1 MSVLRLSPRLLGLLL
16 VLVGTGLLRPEPAAA
31 QDRSVPRFGPLVGP
45 DTVEAGPHDLGRV
58 WSFARPPLDYLADTY
73 DVPADERGLRLV
85 RQNTLRLPGCSGAL
99 VSAQGLLL
107 TAARCVRAHLS
118 GAAPDSLRTAAFLAR
133 QPSAERPVEPLYAEQ
148 VVEVED
154 VTGRVDSLAEGTSPA
169 AAAAALEETMA
180 EGLPAD
186 RRVEVV
192 AEAGGRRHAAY
203 TYRRYDDVRLVFL
216 PDRPVTLFGAA
227 EQRLSYPQHAWDVA
241 ALRVYRD
248 GEPLRVPEHFDL
260 RTQGARPGD
269 AVFAVGYPGDLAR
282 IESAEQL
289 AFRRE
294 VTLPA
299 RRASLRAWT
308 DHLRTYTDTAAT
320 PAPAWADSLR
330 TGEGV
335 RKAVQ
340 ARLAALRNDYF
351 QGRLAARDAELR
363 RRAAETSEGPEAGAL
378 LDSLAALQEE
388 KRALA
393 DQYRAFSGLL
403 RPARSSS
410 TLRRAL
416 LAYRAQQAGR
426 ALSAEAVQAVPDQP
440 PALDAARLDDHREQ
454 LRAALG
460 DDSPIVEPVRRAPP
474 SSALVR
480 RSVFSD
486 AESTLS
492 AVEDGAF
499 PSDDPA
505 VQVVSALYEQ
515 YEAFADA
522 WARLREQEAQLTDAL
537 ARARHRLVGAE
548 VALPRSRS
556 PRLADGRVQGYPY
569 NGTRA
574 APFTTF
580 YGLYGALHA
589 GGEEAPA
596 PPDRWAAPPRAL
608 DRSTPLTTV
617 SSTDLVGAHGGPL
630 LNSSL
635 QLVGIQT
642 DGNVQSAAGAYL
654 FLPERMRT
662 VSVDV
667 RGLLEGLTS
676 VYEADALVQEL
687 TGASPSTE

>member
-1 MSVLRLSPRLLGLLL
+1 MSIPRSSFRLLVGLLL
-16 VLVGTGLLRPEPAAA
+16 LLGTGLVRPELAPA

-45 DTVEAGPHDLGRV
+45 DTVQTGPHDLGRV
-58 WSFARPPLDYLADTY
+58 WSFARPPLDYLSATY
-73 DVPADERGLRLV
+73 DVPADERGLQFV
-85 RQNTLRLPGCSGAL
+85 RQNTLRLPDCSGAL
-99 VSAQGLLL
+99 VSAEGLLL
-107 TAARCVRAHLS
+107 TAARCVRSQLS
-118 GAAPDSLRTAAFLAR
+118 SAAPESLRTAAFLAR
-133 QPSAERPVEPLYAEQ
+133 QASAESPIDPLYAEQ
-148 VVEVED
+148 AIEVED
-154 VTGRVDSLAEGTSPA
+154 VTERVASATQAPPA
-169 AAAAALEETMA
+169 AAAAVQQAMA
-180 EGLPAD
+180 EGLPAEQ
-186 RRVEVV
+186 RVEVV
-192 AEAGGRRHAAY
+192 PEGERYVAY

-241 ALRVYRD
+241 ALRVYHD
-248 GEPLRVPEHFDL
+248 GQPLRTPEHFEL

-269 AVFAVGYPGDLAR
+269 AVFAVGYPDDLAR

-299 RRASLRAWT
+299 RRATLRAWT
-308 DHLRTYTDTAAT
+308 DHLRTYIDTATT
-320 PAPAWADSLR
+320 PDPAWVDSLR
-330 TGEGV
+330 EGDGAL
-335 RKAVQ
+335 KGGQ
-340 ARLAALRNDYF
+340 AQIEALGNDYF
-351 QGRLAARDAELR
+351 EGRLAARDAALR
-363 RRAAETSEGPEAGAL
+363 RRAAETTEDPDAGAL

-393 DQYRAFSGLL
+393 DQYRAFSVLL
-403 RPARSSS
+403 RPAQTSS

-416 LAYRAQQAGR
+416 LAYRAQQAGQP
-426 ALSAEAVQAVPDQP
+426 LSAEAVRAVPDQP
-440 PALDAARLDDHREQ
+440 AILDAARLDDHRARLQ
-454 LRAALG
+454 DALG
-460 DDSPIVEPVRRAPP
+460 DDSPIVEPVRQAPP
-474 SSALVR
+474 STALVR

-486 AESTLS
+486 AASTLS
-492 AVEDGAF
+492 AVGDGAF

-515 YEAFADA
+515 YEAFADT
-522 WARLREQEAQLTDAL
+522 WTRLREREAQLTDSL
-537 ARARHRLVGAE
+537 ARARYRHVDPE
-548 VALPRSRS
+548 IVLPRSRS

-589 GGEEAPA
+589 GGSGASVL
-596 PPDRWAAPPRAL
+596 PDRWASPPRAL
-608 DRSTPLTTV
+608 ARSTPLTTV

-630 LNSSL
+630 LNASL

-667 RGLLEGLTS
+667 RGLLEGLAS

-687 TGASPSTE
+687 TGTAPSTE

>member
-1 MSVLRLSPRLLGLLL
+1 MSAPCPSSRLLGAFLLL
-16 VLVGTGLLRPEPAAA
+16 VGMGLVGPEPAPA

-45 DTVEAGPHDLGRV
+45 DTVEAGPYDLGRV
-58 WSFARPPLDYLADTY
+58 WSFARPPLDYLSETY
-73 DVPADERGLRLV
+73 DVPADERGLQLV
-85 RQNTLRLPGCSGAL
+85 RQNTLRLPDCSGAL
-99 VSAQGLLL
+99 VSAEGLLL
-107 TAARCVRAHLS
+107 TAARCVRSQLS
-118 GAAPDSLRTAAFLAR
+118 SAAPESLRTAAFLAR
-133 QPSAERPVEPLYAEQ
+133 RPAQERPVEPLYAEQ
-148 VVEVED
+148 VVGVED
-154 VTGRVDSLAEGTSPA
+154 VTDRVESMAQAPTA
-169 AAAAALEETMA
+169 AAAAVQETMA
-180 EGLPAD
+180 EALPSD
-186 RRVEVV
+186 QRVEVV
-192 AEAGGRRHAAY
+192 PEGDRYVAY

-248 GEPLRVPEHFDL
+248 GQPLRSPEHFEL

-269 AVFAVGYPGDLAR
+269 AVFAVGYPDALTR
-282 IESAEQL
+282 VESAEQL
-289 AFRRE
+289 AFRRD

-299 RRASLRAWT
+299 RRGALRAWT
-308 DHLRTYTDTAAT
+308 DHLRAYTDTATT
-320 PAPAWADSLR
+320 PDPAWTDSLR
-330 TGEGV
+330 AGDGAL
-335 RKAVQ
+335 KAVR
-340 ARLAALRNDYF
+340 ARLEALRNDYF
-351 QGRLAARDAELR
+351 EGRLTARDAELR
-363 RRAAETSEGPEAGAL
+363 RRAAEAEGGGEAGAL

-393 DQYRAFSGLL
+393 DQYRAFSFLL
-403 RPARSSS
+403 RPAQTSS

-416 LAYRAQQAGR
+416 LAYRTQQAGQS
-426 ALSAEAVQAVPDQP
+426 LSADAVRAIPAQP
-440 PALDAARLDDHREQ
+440 AALDAARLGDHRER

-460 DDSPIVEPVRRAPP
+460 DESPIVEPVRQAPP
-474 SSALVR
+474 SAALVR

-492 AVEDGAF
+492 AVGDGAF

-522 WARLREQEAQLTDAL
+522 WSRLREREARLTDTL
-537 ARARHRLVGAE
+537 ARVRHRTVDRE

-574 APFTTF
+574 APFTTL

-589 GGEEAPA
+589 EGDAATLPE
-596 PPDRWAAPPRAL
+596 RWATPPRDL
-608 DRSTPLTTV
+608 NRSTPLTTV
-617 SSTDLVGAHGGPL
+617 SSTDLFGAHGGPL
-630 LNSSL
+630 LNASL

-667 RGLLEGLTS
+667 RGLLEGLSS

-687 TGASPSTE
+687 TGSAPSTE